1 MDTIVVTQHELDE
14 TSAFLERVLLD
25 GRYVRD
31 VRARPEEVARA
42 LGWSISGDAVRDIET
57 RSFDELLDRIYDVR
71 ITNRTD
77 PVHPYIPGC
86 NTMGEF
92 VDICIITLAIGG
104 IAIVVLKDRPPA
116 PPPLSR
122 AATPTPTPTPPA
134 GDGNGHQF
142 GIVTDFSPNA
152 AAKL

>member
-1 MDTIVVTQHELDE
+1 MDSIPVTQHELDE

-31 VRARPEEVARA
+31 VCARPEEVARV
-42 LGWSISGDAVRDIET
+42 LGLSISDDVGRDIAT
-57 RSFDELLDRIYDVR
+57 RSFDELLDNIYDVR

-104 IAIVVLKDRPPA
+104 IAIVVLKDPSPPA
-116 PPPLSR
+116 PAPAPTP
-122 AATPTPTPTPPA
+122 TPTPTPTPPP

-152 AAKL
+152 ATKL